1 MYAYGAEVNTY
12 IVYELGAFGSHN
24 DDPRLKYCFFGVV
37 RLTKNA
43 DFDKYG

>member
-12 IVYELGAFGSHN
+12 IVYELRASGSHN
-24 DDPRLKYCFFGVV
+24 DDPRLKYCFFGAV